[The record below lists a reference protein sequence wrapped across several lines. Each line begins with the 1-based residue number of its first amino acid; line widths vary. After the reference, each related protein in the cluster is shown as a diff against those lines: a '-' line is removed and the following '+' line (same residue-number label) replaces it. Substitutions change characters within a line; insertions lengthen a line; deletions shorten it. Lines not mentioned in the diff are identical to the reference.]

1 MDPSTIFRT
10 HQGYTSLQ
18 RKKTQGIG
26 SQQQRRNSSM
36 APLLVFLFTFVQA
49 VLISGPHS
57 VKADFS
63 DSCVGV
69 NSTNS
74 TSCIHTYE
82 QLYNS
87 LTKSENSFNI
97 ESALYPAKR
106 PSSVRVFVNV
116 YGPNKTKNS
125 KPVAKYT
132 WSISCLYVA
141 LPPLVLE
148 ILSLGSILVHPRT
161 QNLSIQIPL
170 FCCNVSD
177 NDDERSTHIKE
188 MIEGVLAALQDLAVS
203 PGIRDPKLNTAECV
217 IEGHDTDIDAT
228 GRNLHIRFILWSSF
242 LFVFVSCNLLSS
254 FLEEYRKLAWSTE
267 ETDGNANG
275 TNTERTPMVTGQ
287 VMAGQ
292 SYNGRET
299 ADETVK
305 TALLSVIG
313 LLVSW
318 VSWKRKSSNKSANK
332 AVKTTNGQPEG
343 TADTGL

>member
-1 MDPSTIFRT
+1 MFAISAQFV
-10 HQGYTSLQ
+10 
-18 RKKTQGIG
+18 
-26 SQQQRRNSSM
+26 NSSNL
-36 APLLVFLFTFVQA
+36 PIYFQKNT
-49 VLISGPHS
+49 H
-57 VKADFS
+57 
-63 DSCVGV
+63 CV
-69 NSTNS
+69 
-74 TSCIHTYE
+74 
-82 QLYNS
+82 
-87 LTKSENSFNI
+87 SF
-97 ESALYPAKR
+97 R
-106 PSSVRVFVNV
+106 
-116 YGPNKTKNS
+116 
-125 KPVAKYT
+125 
-132 WSISCLYVA
+132 
-141 LPPLVLE
+141 
-148 ILSLGSILVHPRT
+148 
-161 QNLSIQIPL
+161 Q
-170 FCCNVSD
+170 
-177 NDDERSTHIKE
+177 
-188 MIEGVLAALQDLAVS
+188 LQDLAVS

-287 VMAGQ
+287 GNENSQENTEKNKKKINTAKAICILCFVLAGIGSCIIIFALIMSFWKNSPTDFIAGLVVTFVGVNLLVFGCRKKKLSEIENYSLFLTLCASVTSYISCWLLIGIMINPTWGLTVTLLVAFLGAAFAYAVYEYISASDHKRQVGISCVCGVFAVIFLGVVAVMAGQ

-332 AVKTTNGQPEG
+332 AVQTTNGQPEG

>member
-1 MDPSTIFRT
+1 MILTVLSHKITKFVFFT
-10 HQGYTSLQ
+10 H

-74 TSCIHTYE
+74 MSCIHTYE

-188 MIEGVLAALQDLAVS
+188 MIEGVLAAVSTFQCYNLQ
-203 PGIRDPKLNTAECV
+203 
-217 IEGHDTDIDAT
+217 
-228 GRNLHIRFILWSSF
+228 
-242 LFVFVSCNLLSS
+242 
-254 FLEEYRKLAWSTE
+254 
-267 ETDGNANG
+267 
-275 TNTERTPMVTGQ
+275 
-287 VMAGQ
+287 
-292 SYNGRET
+292 
-299 ADETVK
+299 
-305 TALLSVIG
+305 
-313 LLVSW
+313 
-318 VSWKRKSSNKSANK
+318 
-332 AVKTTNGQPEG
+332 
-343 TADTGL
+343 